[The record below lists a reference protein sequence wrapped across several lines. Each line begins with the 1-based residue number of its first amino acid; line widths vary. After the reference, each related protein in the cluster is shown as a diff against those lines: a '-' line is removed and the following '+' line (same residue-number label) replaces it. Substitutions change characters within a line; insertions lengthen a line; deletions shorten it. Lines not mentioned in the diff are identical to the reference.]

1 MSNPHMKMASTV
13 PFEIA
18 FQYELCIVHGDIRTV
33 FTRSSKFTPH
43 VTKAGTG
50 PSGTAASEHYWY
62 IVLPNAGSSHVKW
75 LLKHFCNVS
84 TVYFYQ

>member
-18 FQYELCIVHGDIRTV
+18 FQYELGIVHGDIRTV
-33 FTRSSKFTPH
+33 FTRSSKFTLH

-50 PSGTAASEHYWY
+50 PSGTATSEHYWY